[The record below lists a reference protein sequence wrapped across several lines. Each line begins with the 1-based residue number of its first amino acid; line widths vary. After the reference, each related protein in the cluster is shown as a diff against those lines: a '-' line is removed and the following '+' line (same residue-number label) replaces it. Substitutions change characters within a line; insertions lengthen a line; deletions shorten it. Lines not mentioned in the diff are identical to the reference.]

1 MFDYDLELKK
11 FKPAVGVEIGEDE
24 LFSDDIKDITDL
36 VEELVAEREGKKAS
50 MFSRFTMK
58 RNKWSASRRE
68 QILQR
73 LWF

>member
-1 MFDYDLELKK
+1 MHKDFLKVRIIMFDYDLELKK

-50 MFSRFTMK
+50 K
-58 RNKWSASRRE
+58 
-68 QILQR
+68 
-73 LWF
+73 

>member
-50 MFSRFTMK
+50 GSVIMCRTV
-58 RNKWSASRRE
+58 WVD
-68 QILQR
+68 L
-73 LWF
+73 

>member
-1 MFDYDLELKK
+1 MKKKRIFGVLVLFLTVCDLELKK

-50 MFSRFTMK
+50 K
-58 RNKWSASRRE
+58 
-68 QILQR
+68 
-73 LWF
+73 

>member
-50 MFSRFTMK
+50 KSVSYTHLTLPTI
-58 RNKWSASRRE
+58 A
-68 QILQR
+68 
-73 LWF
+73 

>member
-36 VEELVAEREGKKAS
+36 VEELDRKS
-50 MFSRFTMK
+50 T
-58 RNKWSASRRE
+58 
-68 QILQR
+68 R
-73 LWF
+73 LNSSHNA

>member
-1 MFDYDLELKK
+1 MLDYDLELKK

-50 MFSRFTMK
+50 K
-58 RNKWSASRRE
+58 
-68 QILQR
+68 
-73 LWF
+73 

>member
-36 VEELVAEREGKKAS
+36 VEELVAELIRKGADE
-50 MFSRFTMK
+50 
-58 RNKWSASRRE
+58 
-68 QILQR
+68 L
-73 LWF
+73 